1 MKLRLIV
8 SGLCAEVARGSSGNT
23 AKINNQ
29 SQPCVAVSPVR
40 RSYDKSSRCAPA
52 SPTQRKRKRGYDRNI
67 DALANC
73 ERFGRSMTYASSPLA
88 GCGLFL
94 RNLSLAS
101 PVKSAVSCPASG
113 RRKNS
118 ERKVHKGI
126 VKGPWTP
133 DEDSVLVSLVEEHG
147 PKKWKVIASK
157 LKGRIAKQCRE
168 RWCHHLCPGIRKGP
182 WTTEEDRVIIAA
194 HSRLGNRWAEM
205 AKLLPGRTDNSIK
218 NRWNSSLKRM
228 IQKESS
234 AAATLASS
242 LAQ

>member
-1 MKLRLIV
+1 M
-8 SGLCAEVARGSSGNT
+8 
-23 AKINNQ
+23 
-29 SQPCVAVSPVR
+29 AVSPVR
-40 RSYDKSSRCAPA
+40 KSKLDRKLA
-52 SPTQRKRKRGYDRNI
+52 SAGHRKRKRGCNDGTQMSG
-67 DALANC
+67 NC
-73 ERFGRSMTYASSPLA
+73 ERRAMNSSPKPRASTHAASSLS

-94 RNLSLAS
+94 RNLSIAS
-101 PVKSAVSCPASG
+101 PTKTD
-113 RRKNS
+113 RRPSFTGKAKKPIAPQIPGKCN
-118 ERKVHKGI
+118 KAI

-133 DEDSVLVSLVEEHG
+133 REDGALVSLVEQHG

-157 LKGRIAKQCRE
+157 LNGRIAKQCRE

-194 HSRLGNRWAEM
+194 HNRLGNRWAEM